1 VIKYHFPGQEMVGSY
16 QANFYDINGMILET
30 RKRREHLSSDDL
42 KKNKALLVKI
52 LKHCFF
58 FTLLA
63 WVLVK
68 CNVFV
73 YLQLNEIFLPKH
85 NLNHFTIKGII
96 SDHLEILFYF
106 LSYKK
111 E

>member
-58 FTLLA
+58 FTLGLG
-63 WVLVK
+63 
-68 CNVFV
+68 F
-73 YLQLNEIFLPKH
+73 
-85 NLNHFTIKGII
+85 G
-96 SDHLEILFYF
+96 
-106 LSYKK
+106 
-111 E
+111 